1 MMKLMIMLKMKIMK
15 LKIEMKI
22 KITVTLQQL
31 FASMN
36 GNYIEKRDTRRVE
49 STRKPGTRNL
59 KMQKGR

>member
-1 MMKLMIMLKMKIMK
+1 MTMMMLKMKKMK
-15 LKIEMKI
+15 MEMKM

-31 FASMN
+31 SASMN

-49 STRKPGTRNL
+49 STRKPGTPNL